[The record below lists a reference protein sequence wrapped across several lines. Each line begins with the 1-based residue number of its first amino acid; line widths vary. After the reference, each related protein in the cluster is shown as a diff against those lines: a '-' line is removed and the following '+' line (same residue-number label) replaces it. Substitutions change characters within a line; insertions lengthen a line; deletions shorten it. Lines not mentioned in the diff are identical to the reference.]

1 VERIERIRE
10 RYWCSSWLGF
20 VGVVGV
26 GFEVVVVVEEGL
38 DEVMT
43 GSTPVEDMLAVI
55 GMADWKFWVEV

>member
-1 VERIERIRE
+1 
-10 RYWCSSWLGF
+10 
-20 VGVVGV
+20 V

-38 DEVMT
+38 DEVIT